1 MILIISLVVSLMI
14 NSFGG
19 AAGLYTTNDD
29 NGNAGDKDNG
39 NANATKSKRFSQL
52 YMGKT
57 AAAAAANPQIVRHI
71 MLANSA
77 YVFYTPFFM
86 CLYTL

>member
-19 AAGLYTTNDD
+19 ATGLYTTNDD
-29 NGNAGDKDNG
+29 NGNGDKDTG

-52 YMGKT
+52 YG
-57 AAAAAANPQIVRHI
+57 
-71 MLANSA
+71 
-77 YVFYTPFFM
+77 
-86 CLYTL
+86 